1 MNTLFDFVTHI
12 KGVEYIASLTFIAGF
27 LMLNE
32 VLKAKPFG
40 TMVKAGKED
49 MEYIKT
55 AGSGELFTTVKRI
68 IAAPFIGLAYVALLP
83 VAFLFA
89 LVSEAINGVL
99 GFAGREAS
107 FGWRPMEA
115 YLSGKKRDKRKKDE
129 TDEKK

>member
-12 KGVEYIASLTFIAGF
+12 KGVEYLVSLTFIAGF

-49 MEYIKT
+49 IEYIKT
-55 AGSGELFTTVKRI
+55 AGSGQLLITVKRI
-68 IAAPFIGLAYVALLP
+68 IAAPFIGLAYVAALP

-89 LVSEAINGVL
+89 LVSEAVNGVL
-99 GFAGREAS
+99 GFAGKEAS

-115 YLSGKKRDKRKKDE
+115 YLSGKKGDKKKKDE
-129 TDEKK
+129 KNKK

>member
-1 MNTLFDFVTHI
+1 MHTLFDFVTHI

-32 VLKAKPFG
+32 VLKPKPFG
-40 TMVKAGKED
+40 TMVQTGKED
-49 MEYIKT
+49 IKYIKI
-55 AGSGELFTTVKRI
+55 AGSGQLLISVKRI
-68 IAAPFIGLAYVALLP
+68 IAAPFIGLAYVAILP

-89 LVSEAINGVL
+89 LASTAINGVL

-115 YLSGKKRDKRKKDE
+115 YLSGKKGDKKKKDQ
-129 TDEKK
+129 TNEKK

>member
-12 KGVEYIASLTFIAGF
+12 KGVEYLVSLTFIAGF

-68 IAAPFIGLAYVALLP
+68 IAAPFIGLAYVAMLP

-115 YLSGKKRDKRKKDE
+115 YLSGKKGDKKKKDE
-129 TDEKK
+129 KTEK

>member
-12 KGVEYIASLTFIAGF
+12 KGVEYLVSLTFIAGF

-115 YLSGKKRDKRKKDE
+115 YLSGKKVDKKKKDE
-129 TDEKK
+129 KTEK

>member
-12 KGVEYIASLTFIAGF
+12 KGVEYLVSLTFIAGF

-115 YLSGKKRDKRKKDE
+115 YLSGKKGDKKKKDE
-129 TDEKK
+129 KTEK